1 MRQADCVYKT
11 GEQQLRV
18 NSCFPIVM
26 VMKTLGFL
34 AVVVVALSL
43 GMASAV
49 SVSCAGLLIIN
60 N

>member
-1 MRQADCVYKT
+1 VRQADCVYKT

-18 NSCFPIVM
+18 NGCFPIVM

-34 AVVVVALSL
+34 AVVVALSL
-43 GMASAV
+43 WMASAV